1 MKTHDA
7 LQRRALCIDDLRAW
21 ARKAL
26 PKGLFEFVD
35 RGTEDEF
42 LLSRNRRSLDELRL
56 LPRVMRDVSRR
67 NCSTHYFGQASSMPM
82 IIAPT
87 GAAGLLA
94 YEGEYLMAKAA
105 ARAGIPF
112 VLSTASIVSMER
124 VAQAGGDLW
133 FQLYMLPDL
142 GASYRLMD
150 RARDAGYRALM
161 VTLDTPV
168 SPNREYNVRNHFTL
182 PMQISSRNALD
193 VMRRPAWI
201 WNVFFRYLLR
211 DGVPMLENY
220 PDEYRQRLD
229 ASGKGRMSLPKTDS
243 ITWENLRA
251 LRRHW
256 RGPLIA
262 KGILHPEDARMARDC
277 GVDAIVVSNHGG
289 RNFDAAAT
297 PIEALPRIVD
307 EIADKVEVFVDSGFR
322 RGVDVAK
329 ALALGARGAL
339 LGRAPLWGVASA
351 GEPGA
356 LHALE
361 LMREELLRS
370 MAFLGCE
377 SLAALD
383 RGLLAPATLPRNG
396 GWP

>member
-1 MKTHDA
+1 
-7 LQRRALCIDDLRAW
+7 
-21 ARKAL
+21 
-26 PKGLFEFVD
+26 
-35 RGTEDEF
+35 
-42 LLSRNRRSLDELRL
+42 
-56 LPRVMRDVSRR
+56 
-67 NCSTHYFGQASSMPM
+67 
-82 IIAPT
+82 
-87 GAAGLLA
+87 
-94 YEGEYLMAKAA
+94 MAKAA

-150 RARDAGYRALM
+150 RARNAGYRALM

-211 DGVPMLENY
+211 NGVPMLENY

-243 ITWENLRA
+243 ITWESLRA

-307 EIADKVEVFVDSGFR
+307 EIADKAEVFVDSGFR
-322 RGVDVAK
+322 RGVDVARRLRW
-329 ALALGARGAL
+329 ARAACCWAARRYGAW
-339 LGRAPLWGVASA
+339 P
-351 GEPGA
+351 
-356 LHALE
+356 
-361 LMREELLRS
+361 
-370 MAFLGCE
+370 
-377 SLAALD
+377 
-383 RGLLAPATLPRNG
+383 APANPAHCMRWN
-396 GWP
+396 